1 MFSKSLLNINQP
13 QSWPLSTEPPSM
25 FSRFQGADRSQEQM
39 FRADCINQAFMV
51 GKNSTKGD
59 QLEDTR
65 GIDTRP
71 EENFALVFWVQA
83 LDL

>member
-1 MFSKSLLNINQP
+1 
-13 QSWPLSTEPPSM
+13 
-25 FSRFQGADRSQEQM
+25 M
-39 FRADCINQAFMV
+39 FRADCINQAFVV

-71 EENFALVFWVQA
+71 EEDFALVFWVQA

>member
-59 QLEDTR
+59 QLEDTW

>member
-71 EENFALVFWVQA
+71 EENFGLVF
-83 LDL
+83 

>member
-1 MFSKSLLNINQP
+1 MFSKSSSNKPTSELAP
-13 QSWPLSTEPPSM
+13 QLRT
-25 FSRFQGADRSQEQM
+25 DRSQEQM
-39 FRADCINQAFMV
+39 FRADCINQAFVV

-71 EENFALVFWVQA
+71 EENFALVF
-83 LDL
+83 

>member
-1 MFSKSLLNINQP
+1 MFSESLLNINQP

-39 FRADCINQAFMV
+39 FRADCINQAFVV

-71 EENFALVFWVQA
+71 EEDFALVF
-83 LDL
+83 

>member
-1 MFSKSLLNINQP
+1 MFSKSSLNKPTSELAP
-13 QSWPLSTEPPSM
+13 QFRT
-25 FSRFQGADRSQEQM
+25 DRSQEQM
-39 FRADCINQAFMV
+39 FRADCINQAFVV

>member
-1 MFSKSLLNINQP
+1 
-13 QSWPLSTEPPSM
+13 
-25 FSRFQGADRSQEQM
+25 M

-59 QLEDTR
+59 QLEDT
-65 GIDTRP
+65 
-71 EENFALVFWVQA
+71 FALVFWVQA

>member
-1 MFSKSLLNINQP
+1 
-13 QSWPLSTEPPSM
+13 
-25 FSRFQGADRSQEQM
+25 M

-59 QLEDTR
+59 QLEDTW

>member
-1 MFSKSLLNINQP
+1 ML
-13 QSWPLSTEPPSM
+13 
-25 FSRFQGADRSQEQM
+25 SRFQGADRSQEQM
-39 FRADCINQAFMV
+39 FRADCINQAFVV

-59 QLEDTR
+59 QLEEDTR